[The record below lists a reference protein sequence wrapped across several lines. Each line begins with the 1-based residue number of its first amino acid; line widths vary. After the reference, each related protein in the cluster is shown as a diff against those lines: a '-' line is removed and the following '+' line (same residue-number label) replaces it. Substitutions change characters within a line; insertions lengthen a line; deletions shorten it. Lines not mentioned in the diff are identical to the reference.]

1 MSYKDLNVYQRA
13 YKVAIDLHRF
23 LEKDKGKFKTDEIN
37 QLKSMSRDIIGNI
50 AEGVSQRTP
59 KAKRFFNFKALD
71 IIHRIMMDLDFLHD
85 VQGLPDDIYNNCYN
99 EYEICAKMLYKF
111 NQSILE
117 KANEPKK
124 EEVAVATS

>member
-13 YKVAIDLHRF
+13 YKVAIDLHQF
-23 LEKDKGKFKTDEIN
+23 LEKDGGKFTADEIS

-50 AEGVSQRTP
+50 AEGFSQRTP

-71 IIHRIMMDLDFLHD
+71 VIHRIMMDLDFLRD
-85 VQGLPDDIYNNCYN
+85 TNRLPDKNHDSFYE

-117 KANEPKK
+117 RADKPK
-124 EEVAVATS
+124 EETAIAES